1 MYRAEDYFDLSGCL
15 SEDFLKSFEYIWQAL
30 PEIKNFILDL
40 QKKLPREEYEEWGE
54 NVYVHKNAK
63 VDETAIIQGATI
75 IAENVEIRPYSFI
88 RANALVE
95 ARTLIG
101 YNCEL
106 KNVII
111 LPDTQVAHFNYCGD
125 SILGRHSHMACGA
138 ITSNLKVDHSLVT
151 VDNGKEKIATNLK
164 KFGAIIGDNTEV
176 GCNAVLNPGS
186 LLGPESRVYP
196 LSMIRGVLPANSI
209 FKNNGEVVKIDD

>member
-1 MYRAEDYFDLSGCL
+1 MYRAENYFDLSGCL
-15 SEDFLKSFEYIWQAL
+15 SEDFLKSFAEVWQAL
-30 PEIKNFILDL
+30 PKIKEFILEL
-40 QKKLPREEYEEWGE
+40 QKNLPSEEYERWSED
-54 NVYVHKNAK
+54 VYVHTTAK

-95 ARTLIG
+95 AGTLIG

-138 ITSNLKVDHSLVT
+138 ITSNVKGDHSLVT
-151 VDNGKEKIATNLK
+151 VNNGAEKIATNLK
-164 KFGAIIGDNTEV
+164 KFGAILGDNTEV
-176 GCNAVLNPGS
+176 GCNAILNPGS
-186 LLGPESRVYP
+186 ILGPQSRVYP
-196 LSMIRGVLPANSI
+196 LSMMRGVLPPKSL
-209 FKNNGEVVKIDD
+209 FKNNGEIVKLED